1 MTQARQMQAAMAATP
16 YFHCSARCVRG
27 AMLWGMDERSGR
39 DYSYRQQ
46 WALDKL
52 SELAEVFTISVCA
65 YALMPNHYHLVLY
78 VNADQ
83 AQNLSDADVA
93 LRWGRLFKLPESLQ
107 QAASGGCSASELAQA
122 QLVLQ
127 DLRNRLSDISW
138 YLRSFNEA
146 MARRI
151 NREDDCHGRFWEGR
165 FKSQAILD
173 QAALLACCL
182 YVDLNP
188 LRAGLV
194 TGLQQAT
201 ATALYQRSL
210 AQAWSKQRDQAT
222 ASSPALPLHPFAAD
236 INAAPASGLPFSY
249 TDYFAVAEW
258 TVQQL
263 QTQASSV
270 SDTNSRQAVPA
281 LLSQLGFERASFLA
295 YMQAHAL
302 RRGSVIGQL
311 ERLRAYS
318 EHRQL
323 RRISGISLPMPAGE
337 AG

>member
-1 MTQARQMQAAMAATP
+1 MTQARQMQTAIAATP
-16 YFHCSARCVRG
+16 YFHCTARCVRG
-27 AMLWGMDERSGR
+27 AMLWGNDESSGR

-52 SELAEVFTISVCA
+52 RELAQVFTISVCA

-78 VNADQ
+78 VNVSQ
-83 AQNLSDADVA
+83 AQSLSDQEVA
-93 LRWGRLFKLPESLQ
+93 QRWAQLFKLPESLQ
-107 QAASGGCSASELAQA
+107 QLLAGTAKAKELAEA
-122 QLVLQ
+122 KHVVQ

-151 NREDDCHGRFWEGR
+151 NREEACQGRFWEGR

-194 TGLQQAT
+194 ANLQQTQAT
-201 ATALYQRSL
+201 ALFQRRSVSA
-210 AQAWSKQRDQAT
+210 AQSEAKQVNAV
-222 ASSPALPLHPFAAD
+222 PLHTFAD
-236 INAAPASGLPFSY
+236 DLNAAPASGLPFRFA
-249 TDYFAVAEW
+249 DYSALADW
-258 TVQQL
+258 TVSQL
-263 QTQASSV
+263 QNQTGAE
-270 SDTNSRQAVPA
+270 TAAEPA
-281 LLSQLGFERASFLA
+281 ILHELGFNRQSFLA

-302 RRGSVIGQL
+302 RRGSVIGQR

-318 EHRQL
+318 AHRQL
-323 RRISGISLPMPAGE
+323 QRLSGISLPMPE
-337 AG
+337 AQGA

>member
-46 WALDKL
+46 WALEKL

-83 AQNLSDADVA
+83 AQKLSDAEVA
-93 LRWGRLFKLPESLQ
+93 QRWGRLFKLPESLRQ
-107 QAASGGCSASELAQA
+107 TPADTGKASEPEQA
-122 QLVLQ
+122 QHVLQ
-127 DLRNRLSDISW
+127 DLRNRLCDISW

-194 TGLQQAT
+194 SGLQHAT
-201 ATALYQRSL
+201 ATALYQRGLIQRS
-210 AQAWSKQRDQAT
+210 SKQRGNAT
-222 ASSPALPLHPFAAD
+222 PVLPLHPFAAD
-236 INAAPASGLPFSY
+236 LNAAPASGLPFSFA
-249 TDYFAVAEW
+249 DYLALAEW

-263 QTQASSV
+263 QSQTSPL
-270 SDTNSRQAVPA
+270 DTKSAPALPA
-281 LLSQLGFERASFLA
+281 LLSQLGFERTSFLA

-302 RRGSVIGQL
+302 RRGSVIGQI

-323 RRISGISLPMPAGE
+323 RRISGISLPMPADGQS
-337 AG
+337 